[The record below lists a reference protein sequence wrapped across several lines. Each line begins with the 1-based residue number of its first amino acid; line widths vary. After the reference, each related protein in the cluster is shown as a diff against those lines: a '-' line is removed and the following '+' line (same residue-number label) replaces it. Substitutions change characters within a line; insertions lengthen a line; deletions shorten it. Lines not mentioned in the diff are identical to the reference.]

1 MTMFI
6 KIKVLEEEEHRDA
19 TGQKE
24 EQHNRRRKTGMLY
37 NKRIDNRKKKSVQY

>member
-19 TGQKE
+19 TGQKD
-24 EQHNRRRKTGMLY
+24 EQHNRGRKAGMLY
-37 NKRIDNRKKKSVQY
+37 NKRIDNRKKNSVQY